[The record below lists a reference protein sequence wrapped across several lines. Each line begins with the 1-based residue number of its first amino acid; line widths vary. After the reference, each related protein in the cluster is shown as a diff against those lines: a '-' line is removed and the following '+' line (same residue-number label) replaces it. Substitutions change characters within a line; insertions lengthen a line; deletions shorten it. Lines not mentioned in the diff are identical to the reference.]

1 MKNIASAFLDKVP
14 NEVADEILVEQ
25 ASTAMAEK
33 LAKVRTEKGRGGW
46 HTQTC
51 STDDLMAK
59 LLTKVE
65 EGDMVDVMNYA
76 AMIYVRNELY
86 GSE

>member
-1 MKNIASAFLDKVP
+1 MKNITSAFLSKVP
-14 NEVADEILVEQ
+14 GEIADEILVEQ
-25 ASTAMAEK
+25 ATVAMAEK
-33 LAKVRTEKGRGGW
+33 LAKVRSEKGRGGW
-46 HTQTC
+46 HTPDC
-51 STDDLMAK
+51 KTDDLMAK

-86 GSE
+86 GA

>member
-46 HTQTC
+46 HTKTC